1 MNKVLLLGNLGQDPD
16 LRYTPAGT
24 AVLNFGIATNE
35 VWFDKNKERQERV
48 EWHKIVV
55 WGPRAEG
62 LSRILGKGSGVLV
75 EGGLRT
81 LSYEKDGQK
90 HYKTEVHARE
100 VFLTGKRATPP
111 PLEMPPLAEE
121 PLTATKPLARTNG
134 FSPAKK
140 PEPLEELPF

>member
-1 MNKVLLLGNLGQDPD
+1 MNKVLLLGNLGGDPD

-24 AVLNFGIATNE
+24 PVLNFGIATNE

-81 LSYEKDGQK
+81 SSYEKDGQK

-100 VFLTGKRATPP
+100 VFLTGRRATPP
-111 PLEMPPLAEE
+111 PLEVPPLAEE
-121 PLTATKPLARTNG
+121 PLVAKPPARTNG
-134 FSPAKK
+134 FGPAKK